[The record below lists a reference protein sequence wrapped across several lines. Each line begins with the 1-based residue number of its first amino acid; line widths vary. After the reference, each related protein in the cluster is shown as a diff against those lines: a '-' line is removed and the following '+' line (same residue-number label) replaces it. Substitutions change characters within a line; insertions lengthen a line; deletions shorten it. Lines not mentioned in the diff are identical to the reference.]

1 MATIEEYAAPTT
13 LAEVLQ
19 ALAERNATVL
29 AGGTDILPRWARG
42 LAATPAVVVSLRRV
56 TDLKGVKRYGAEVRV
71 GACTRM
77 SEIASDAIIAVAAP
91 VLACAAG
98 RVACAQIRNRAT
110 IGGNLCNASPA
121 ADTAIPLLLLDAV
134 LDLACWPEKG
144 VRNLLPPSGPS
155 GALHKRFLTPFS
167 CREVP
172 IADFFRGP
180 GATVVGPGELLT
192 HIRFKPLPQG
202 AFAAWDKFGTRPAM
216 EIAVAS
222 VGVALRFDGETRNA
236 LLTEQWHPITWA
248 RVGYG
253 SVAPVPLRGR
263 RAEAQLVG
271 KPLSASTIDKC
282 VAAARE
288 EIAPIT
294 DVRASAAYRR
304 EVTGVLLRRMLERA
318 QRLGRVTK

>member
-42 LAATPAVVVSLRRV
+42 LTAPPAAVVSLSRV
-56 TDLKGVKRYGAEVRV
+56 TDLRGVEYTGAEVRV

-77 SEIASDAIIAVAAP
+77 SEIASDAIIAAAAP

-134 LDLACWPEKG
+134 LDVASIGPG
-144 VRNLLPPSGPS
+144 GTAVRQ
-155 GALHKRFLTPFS
+155 
-167 CREVP
+167 VP

-222 VGVALRFDGETRNA
+222 VGLALRFDGETRNA

-271 KPLSASTIDKC
+271 KPLSADTIDKC

-294 DVRASAAYRR
+294 DVRASAGYRR
-304 EVTGVLLRRMLERA
+304 EVVGVMLRRMLERA
-318 QRLGRVTK
+318 QRARKG